1 VRLIS
6 YRTNEGAGIGRM
18 VDKEGFVALAK
29 RVPDLPRSVVGLLEL
44 GEEGL
49 ARVRAAT
56 EGADPDG
63 RLDEVTLLPVIP
75 EPPAIWCVGINYDAH
90 RKETGRE
97 PSEYP
102 TLFMRIAA
110 SQVAHREAMV
120 RPKASTKLD
129 YEGELAV
136 IIGKPGRH
144 IAEGEAMRHIAGYSC
159 YNDGSVRDWQRHT
172 SQFGPG
178 KNFYRTGAFGPWL
191 VTADELEDPYAQI
204 LSTRV
209 NGDEL
214 QRTSISDMTFR
225 IETLIHYLSTIY
237 PLRPGDVIST
247 GTPGGVGSRRNPPIF
262 LKANDVVEVEIT
274 GVGTLL
280 NPVVDER

>member
-1 VRLIS
+1 
-6 YRTNEGAGIGRM
+6 M
-18 VDKEGFVALAK
+18 VDEDGFVALAK
-29 RVPDLPRSVVGLLEL
+29 RAPDLPRSVVDLLEL

-90 RKETGRE
+90 RRKRAGSQPNIRR
-97 PSEYP
+97 SSCASRRVRW
-102 TLFMRIAA
+102 RIA
-110 SQVAHREAMV
+110 RPWV

-144 IAEGEAMRHIAGYSC
+144 IAEGEAMRHVAGYSC

-191 VTADELEDPYAQI
+191 VTADELENPYAQI
-204 LSTRV
+204 LSTGSMATSSSVR
-209 NGDEL
+209 
-214 QRTSISDMTFR
+214 QSRT
-225 IETLIHYLSTIY
+225 
-237 PLRPGDVIST
+237 
-247 GTPGGVGSRRNPPIF
+247 
-262 LKANDVVEVEIT
+262 
-274 GVGTLL
+274 
-280 NPVVDER
+280 

>member
-1 VRLIS
+1 
-6 YRTNEGAGIGRM
+6 M
-18 VDKEGFVALAK
+18 VDEDGFVALAK
-29 RVPDLPRSVVGLLEL
+29 RAPDLPRSVVGLLEL

-49 ARVRAAT
+49 ARVRAAA

-97 PSEYP
+97 PTEYP

-144 IAEGEAMRHIAGYSC
+144 IAEGEAMRHVAGYSC

-191 VTADELEDPYAQI
+191 FTADELENPYAQI

-225 IETLIHYLSTIY
+225 IETLIHY
-237 PLRPGDVIST
+237 P
-247 GTPGGVGSRRNPPIF
+247 
-262 LKANDVVEVEIT
+262 
-274 GVGTLL
+274 
-280 NPVVDER
+280 

>member
-1 VRLIS
+1 MRLIS
-6 YRTNEGAGIGRM
+6 YRTNEGAGVGRM
-18 VDKEGFVALAK
+18 VDEEGFVALAK
-29 RVPDLPRSVVGLLEL
+29 RAPDLPRSVVGLLEL

-56 EGADPDG
+56 EGADPDE

-97 PSEYP
+97 PTEYP

-144 IAEGEAMRHIAGYSC
+144 IAEGEAMRYVAGYSC
-159 YNDGSVRDWQRHT
+159 
-172 SQFGPG
+172 
-178 KNFYRTGAFGPWL
+178 
-191 VTADELEDPYAQI
+191 
-204 LSTRV
+204 
-209 NGDEL
+209 
-214 QRTSISDMTFR
+214 
-225 IETLIHYLSTIY
+225 
-237 PLRPGDVIST
+237 
-247 GTPGGVGSRRNPPIF
+247 
-262 LKANDVVEVEIT
+262 
-274 GVGTLL
+274 
-280 NPVVDER
+280 